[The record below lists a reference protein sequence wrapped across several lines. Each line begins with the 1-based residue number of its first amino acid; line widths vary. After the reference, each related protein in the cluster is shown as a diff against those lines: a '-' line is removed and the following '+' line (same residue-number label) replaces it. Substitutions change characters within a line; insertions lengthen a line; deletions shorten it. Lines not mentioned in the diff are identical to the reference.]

1 VDDIVVAAQS
11 NAEINEVMKGFARR
25 WKITELGEVSTIL
38 GMKVRRDRQAKKIWL
53 TQPAYIERVIERF
66 PGHRPRA
73 TPLNLPAVRLD
84 VVLAVQK
91 ANGDGA

>member
-1 VDDIVVAAQS
+1 VDDIIVTAQT
-11 NAEINEVMKGFARR
+11 NAEINEVMKGLARR

-73 TPLNLPAVRLD
+73 TPLPLD
-84 VVLAVQK
+84 RGK
-91 ANGDGA
+91 TTTWTD